1 MKNGHHCSYSEEFGR
16 KAYEVSLEC
25 SKRCHLT
32 ELVYG
37 KRRVKE
43 NGTHIKTYN
52 GNWGVSPLLGC
63 LIFASFSVFL
73 FFCNINEYPVWREEC
88 GSSISEGIIVL
99 FREVQVPRLFT

>member
-1 MKNGHHCSYSEEFGR
+1 MKNGHPCSYSEEFGR

-32 ELVYG
+32 ELVHG

-52 GNWGVSPLLGC
+52 GNWGVSPLFGC
-63 LIFASFSVFL
+63 LILLASRCSFSSAVSTSITFGEGRVGPASL
-73 FFCNINEYPVWREEC
+73 EE
-88 GSSISEGIIVL
+88 
-99 FREVQVPRLFT
+99 

>member
-52 GNWGVSPLLGC
+52 GNCGVTPLFGS
-63 LIFASFSVFL
+63 LILLASQCSFSSAISTSIL
-73 FFCNINEYPVWREEC
+73 FGERSVGPASLKE
-88 GSSISEGIIVL
+88 
-99 FREVQVPRLFT
+99 

>member
-1 MKNGHHCSYSEEFGR
+1 MKNGYHCSYSEAFGR

-63 LIFASFSVFL
+63 LILLASQCSFSSAISTSIL
-73 FFCNINEYPVWREEC
+73 FGERSVGPASLKE
-88 GSSISEGIIVL
+88 
-99 FREVQVPRLFT
+99 